1 MKKFFLFLLLLGTIS
16 CTTTSDNP
24 DLPQNKINNVE
35 IVFTTTEPNTDEIMI
50 TYYDIAK
57 ADNVSGPH
65 NFVYDN
71 DGKPLPLVLK
81 FDDYKYK
88 FLDGEAFRNNFSTS
102 ELRVQIYVNGELI
115 VERFDRGTSTTFA
128 TVDISFRIL
137 N

>member
-1 MKKFFLFLLLLGTIS
+1 MKKITLLFLFIVVIS
-16 CTTTSDNP
+16 CSTTSDNP
-24 DLPQNKINNVE
+24 ESPQNKINNVE
-35 IVFTTTEPNTDEIMI
+35 LVFTTTEPNNDEVMI

-71 DGKPLPLVLK
+71 NGKPLPLIIK

-102 ELRVQIYVNGELI
+102 ELRVKIFVNGELL
-115 VERFDRGTSTTFA
+115 VERFDRGTNTTFA
-128 TVDISFRIL
+128 TLDISFRIL

>member
-1 MKKFFLFLLLLGTIS
+1 MLLLGTIS

-128 TVDISFRIL
+128 TVDISFRIF

>member
-1 MKKFFLFLLLLGTIS
+1 MLLLGTIS

>member
-1 MKKFFLFLLLLGTIS
+1 MLFFATIS
-16 CTTTSDNP
+16 CTTTSENP
-24 DLPQNKINNVE
+24 EAPQNIINNIE
-35 IVFTTTEPNTDEIMI
+35 LVFTTTEPNNDEIMI

-65 NFVYDN
+65 QFIYDN
-71 DGKPLPLVLK
+71 DGKPLPLILK

-102 ELRVQIYVNGELI
+102 ELRVQIFVNGELL

-128 TVDISFRIL
+128 TLDISFRIL

>member
-1 MKKFFLFLLLLGTIS
+1 MKKIASFLLFFVVIS
-16 CTTTSDNP
+16 CSTSSDNP
-24 DLPQNKINNVE
+24 DLPQNRINNIE
-35 IVFTTTEPNTDEIMI
+35 LVFTTTEPNNDEIMI

-57 ADNVSGPH
+57 ADNISGPH
-65 NFVYDN
+65 LFEYDN

-81 FDDYKYK
+81 FDDYKYR

-102 ELRVQIYVNGELI
+102 ELRVQIYLNGELL
-115 VERFDRGTSTTFA
+115 VERFDSGTSTTFA

>member
-1 MKKFFLFLLLLGTIS
+1 MRIIALLFLFFVAIS
-16 CTTTSDNP
+16 CSTTSDNP

-35 IVFTTTEPNTDEIMI
+35 LVFTTTEPNSDEVMI

-57 ADNVSGPH
+57 GDNVSGPH

-71 DGKPLPLVLK
+71 DGKPLPLIIK

-88 FLDGEAFRNNFSTS
+88 FLDGEAFRNNFSS
-102 ELRVQIYVNGELI
+102 AELRVKIYVNGELL
-115 VERFDRGTSTTFA
+115 VERFNRGTNTTFA
-128 TVDISFRIL
+128 TLDISFRIL

>member
-1 MKKFFLFLLLLGTIS
+1 MKKIVLFLLFFGTIS
-16 CTTTSDNP
+16 CSTTTDNP
-24 DLPQNKINNVE
+24 ETPQNKINNIE
-35 IVFTTTEPNTDEIMI
+35 LVFTTTEPNNDEIMI

-65 NFVYDN
+65 QFVYDN
-71 DGKPLPLVLK
+71 DGKPLPLILK

-102 ELRVQIYVNGELI
+102 ELRVKIYVNGELLE
-115 VERFDRGTSTTFA
+115 ERFDSGTSTTFA
-128 TVDISFRIL
+128 TLDISFRLL